1 MKKQYIGWLFAVIVL
16 SCLLV
21 ISVILGL
28 TGYYFSVSYLYS
40 NSQLVVGDQVTVTV
54 EPNQSNVVSFTF
66 DGSFL
71 PNETIPQ
78 VVQISATDLNSDC
91 NVRVKAK
98 VFGVK
103 NKIEF
108 DFVTTEHFEKAPD
121 GYYYYDGVLNGG
133 NKITFCNY
141 LIMPK
146 SEDFVSKEKYIL
158 TLVVETLES
167 KYDVENIWKNVQ
179 QT

>member
-1 MKKQYIGWLFAVIVL
+1 MKKEYIGWLFAVIIL
-16 SCLLV
+16 SCLLI

-28 TGYYFSVSYLYS
+28 TGYYFSVSYLNS
-40 NSQLVVGDQVTVTV
+40 NAELVVGDQISVNV
-54 EPNQSNVVSFTF
+54 EPNQASVVSFTF

-91 NVRVKAK
+91 KVRVKAE

-103 NKIEF
+103 NKVNF

-121 GYYYYDGVLNGG
+121 GYYYYDDILNGG
-133 NKITFCNY
+133 NKITFCKY
-141 LIMPK
+141 LVMPN
-146 SEDFVSKEKYIL
+146 SPELVSKEKYVL